1 MSEII
6 SATNAIIAEDFDP
19 SQDLNE
25 PRIVSRELNFD
36 FGQFFYPQEKR
47 KIFEIR
53 CFRRIADDQQIN
65 AIIKPDAT
73 LGTLTTFDERV
84 FYALIEIW
92 QEQEKAD
99 VCLFSE
105 REIARRIKVH
115 WGRQSAKAIRDS
127 LTRLCGV
134 SIEWQGSFYDSVK
147 GGLVE
152 IHNPFSILSHLEIT
166 STKTQHFRDQRA
178 EFSFNPRVIKNLNS
192 NYSRP
197 VRFDVILS
205 FHCPLAQAM
214 YTFSEPK
221 LYGTKEYH
229 RRTKK
234 LVGDLGLIAKSW
246 QHRGIRVREF
256 GKLQKELIGKP
267 TGFGEVIESY
277 EVVSGKDD
285 AVMMMTRSGATGR
298 IKGKKVKV
306 SRAECSEP
314 SQKSQKPRQ
323 EAEKTQARETP
334 TPTPKKPLEAKS
346 EALEVLDYFDEV
358 FGLGGDG
365 DKQHSKNVVTKAEA
379 FIKRDGLE
387 KTKFLID
394 FARREAP
401 KTDYEPR
408 TFNGITQ
415 YRSDALKA
423 WKANIRLR
431 ERQEREAQKMA
442 QIRCENARLD
452 HEKIYRDD
460 YYEYVNELIC
470 SLGNEHPE
478 RFNEFR
484 VWQAEQRHEKENLEG
499 NLREVSLRVFD
510 SEGQIIVRLTQFFKD
525 NPDIHIPD
533 FWEWDSTHNP
543 YSFGEKPEVGGS
555 ASAGNA

>member
-65 AIIKPDAT
+65 AIIKPDAI

-105 REIARRIKVH
+105 REIARRIKVQ

-134 SIEWQGSFYDSVK
+134 SIDWQGSFYDSVK

-178 EFSFNPRVIKNLNS
+178 EFSFNARVIKNLNS
-192 NYSRP
+192 NHSRP

-246 QHRGIRVREF
+246 QHRGTRVREF

-277 EVVSGKDD
+277 EIVSGKDD
-285 AVMMMTRSGATGR
+285 AVMVMTRSGAAGR
-298 IKGKKVKV
+298 IKGKKVKG
-306 SRAECSEP
+306 SRAECSEATQKP
-314 SQKSQKPRQ
+314 QKSRQ
-323 EAEKTQARETP
+323 EPKKTQAKETP
-334 TPTPKKPLEAKS
+334 TPTPKKPTEAKS
-346 EALEVLDYFDEV
+346 DACKVLELFDKT
-358 FGLGGDG
+358 FDGGG
-365 DKQHSKNVVTKAEA
+365 RHSESDVVKAEA
-379 FIKRDGLE
+379 IIKEHGLQVAE
-387 KTKFLID
+387 YLVR
-394 FARREAP
+394 FAGNEAP
-401 KTDYEPR
+401 KTNYKPK
-408 TFNGITQ
+408 FFSGIVK
-415 YRSDALKA
+415 YKAAALKE
-423 WKANIRLR
+423 WKSTQK
-431 ERQEREAQKMA
+431 RQERQAQKIA
-442 QIRCENARLD
+442 ETRLKNARYD
-452 HEKIYRDD
+452 HEKAYTVD
-460 YYEYVNELIC
+460 YYEYVNELVC
-470 SLGNEHPE
+470 SLGDEYPS

-484 VWQAEQRHEKENLEG
+484 GWQAEQRREKENLEG

-510 SEGQIIVRLTQFFKD
+510 SEGQSILRLTQFFQD
-525 NPDIHIPD
+525 DPDIHIPD
-533 FWEWDSTHNP
+533 FWQWDCQENP
-543 YSFGEKPEVGGS
+543 HRFTTEGEGGTFPKKSVS
-555 ASAGNA
+555 ARLE